1 MTSDKDQNDE
11 VDGNLRSHQKRTVS
25 PLWSEASIHQLS
37 VERRQPPHFD
47 AAVELLGLESY
58 SWTELGENLR
68 RTEDCDGRSSME
80 EQCVHKNV
88 LARNNNSF
96 IK

>member
-1 MTSDKDQNDE
+1 VTSDKDQNDE

-47 AAVELLGLESY
+47 AAVELLGLESLQLDRTQRK
-58 SWTELGENLR
+58 STPHRRLR
-68 RTEDCDGRSSME
+68 RTLVYGRAMRTQE
-80 EQCVHKNV
+80 CVSK
-88 LARNNNSF
+88 
-96 IK
+96 KQQ